1 GKDALGRSDTPRR
14 PPRPSQALGR
24 TSRGPESSIRPG
36 FTPQPARTRRR
47 ARAPSPKNATAATP
61 LSVPYPYYTGTS
73 SIWKQEKRK
82 TQMAF
87 IGYARVSA
95 VDQDYDGQIER
106 LEQAGCGR
114 IYAEKMS
121 GKSQNGRHELHKAL
135 RGLDTGDTL
144 VVVRLDRLARS
155 VRDLFSILL
164 DAPDT
169 TPRPKAGNA
178 RIAVCVRSMQGPRP
192 RNHCC
197 L

>member
-1 GKDALGRSDTPRR
+1 
-14 PPRPSQALGR
+14 
-24 TSRGPESSIRPG
+24 
-36 FTPQPARTRRR
+36 
-47 ARAPSPKNATAATP
+47 
-61 LSVPYPYYTGTS
+61 
-73 SIWKQEKRK
+73 
-82 TQMAF
+82 MAF

-155 VRDLFSILL
+155 VRDLFSILDTIKAAGAHIKAL
-164 DAPDT
+164 DDGWLDT
-169 TPRPKAGNA
+169 STPMA
-178 RIAVCVRSMQGPRP
+178 S
-192 RNHCC
+192 
-197 L
+197 